1 MQNNSAAT
9 KNAIFKSQR
18 LNLTVAPK
26 KPSYS
31 QELASVMT
39 LVFAES

>member
-1 MQNNSAAT
+1 MQNNSAT
-9 KNAIFKSQR
+9 TENSIFKSQR
-18 LNLTVAPK
+18 LNLPPK